1 MTRRSPFRVPV
12 AMTAASAAL
21 LTLSGCMTVHGER
34 EMLPAVSKAE
44 AGKALQQFVDGFNTS
59 NSKLDPKVNPT
70 YETDSLLAVDQAL
83 TKAGHA
89 ISPQGNPKFPPLA
102 LRNPTFTVPKQ
113 AGWPKVF
120 LADAV
125 SNRNNARWFLVF
137 TRDSVGAKWKA
148 SYLSALADKEVPQ
161 FKTDKDGFAEVVP
174 ADAGDSGLKVAP
186 GKLGE
191 TYAAYLNT
199 GKGDVFAP
207 GPHTDRWRALR
218 EKQGRQ
224 PGARIQYED
233 QASGFAPVALRTKD
247 GGALVFFS
255 TYYHQQKTVAEGS
268 RINIPP
274 EIKGIM
280 DGPAKSSDRMTFTTL
295 SEQVVKVPAASSQQK
310 IAFLHRLEAKTSAK
324 SL

>member
-1 MTRRSPFRVPV
+1 MPV
-12 AMTAASAAL
+12 TLTAASAAL

-44 AGKALQQFVDGFNTS
+44 AATALKQFTDGFNAS

-70 YETDSLLAVDQAL
+70 YETESLLAVDQAL

-89 ISPQGNPKFPPLA
+89 VSPQGNPKFPPLT
-102 LRNPTFTVPKQ
+102 LTSPHFTVPRQ

-125 SNRNNARWFLVF
+125 SNRNNTRWFLVF
-137 TRDSVGAKWKA
+137 TRDAMGAKWKA
-148 SYLSALADKEVPQ
+148 SYLSALSDNQIPQ
-161 FKTDKDGFAEVVP
+161 FKTDPDGYAEVVP
-174 ADAGDSGLKVAP
+174 ADAKDSGLKVAP
-186 GKLGE
+186 GELGKA
-191 TYAAYLNT
+191 YAAYLNT
-199 GKGDVFAP
+199 GKGEVFAP
-207 GPHTDRWRALR
+207 GPATDQWRKLR
-218 EKQGRQ
+218 EQQGRQ

-233 QASGFAPVALRTKD
+233 QPSDYAPVALRTKD

-255 TYYHQQKTVAEGS
+255 TYYHQQKTVSEGA

-280 DGPAKSSDRMTFTTL
+280 DGPAKSSNRMTFTTL
-295 SEQVVKVPAASSQQK
+295 SEQVVKVPAAGTAEK
-310 IAFLHRLEAKTSAK
+310 VAFLHRLEAKTSAK

>member
-1 MTRRSPFRVPV
+1 
-12 AMTAASAAL
+12 
-21 LTLSGCMTVHGER
+21 MTVHGER

-44 AGKALQQFVDGFNTS
+44 AATALKQFTDGFNAS

-70 YETDSLLAVDQAL
+70 YETESLLAVDQAL

-89 ISPQGNPKFPPLA
+89 VSPQGNPKFPPLT
-102 LRNPTFTVPKQ
+102 LTSPHFTVPRQ

-125 SNRNNARWFLVF
+125 SNRNNTRWFLVF
-137 TRDSVGAKWKA
+137 TRDAMGAKWKA
-148 SYLSALADKEVPQ
+148 SYLSALSDNQIPQ
-161 FKTDKDGFAEVVP
+161 FKTDPDGYAEVVP
-174 ADAGDSGLKVAP
+174 ADAKDSGLKVAP
-186 GKLGE
+186 GELGKA
-191 TYAAYLNT
+191 YAAYLNT
-199 GKGDVFAP
+199 GKGEVFAP
-207 GPHTDRWRALR
+207 GPATDQWRKLR
-218 EKQGRQ
+218 EQQGRQ

-233 QASGFAPVALRTKD
+233 QPSDYAPVALRTKD

-255 TYYHQQKTVAEGS
+255 TYYHQQKTVSEGA

-280 DGPAKSSDRMTFTTL
+280 DGPAKSSNRMTFTTL
-295 SEQVVKVPAASSQQK
+295 SEQVVKVPAAGTAEK
-310 IAFLHRLEAKTSAK
+310 VAFLHRLEAKTSAK

>member
-1 MTRRSPFRVPV
+1 
-12 AMTAASAAL
+12 
-21 LTLSGCMTVHGER
+21 MTVHGER

-44 AGKALQQFVDGFNTS
+44 AATALKQFTDGFNAS

-70 YETDSLLAVDQAL
+70 YETESLLAIDQAL

-89 ISPQGNPKFPPLA
+89 VSPQGNPKFPPLT
-102 LRNPTFTVPKQ
+102 LTSPHFTVPRQ

-125 SNRNNARWFLVF
+125 SNRNNTRWFLVF
-137 TRDSVGAKWKA
+137 TRDAMGAKWKA
-148 SYLSALADKEVPQ
+148 SYLSALSDNQIPQ
-161 FKTDKDGFAEVVP
+161 FKTDPDGYAEVVP
-174 ADAGDSGLKVAP
+174 ADAKDSGLKVAP
-186 GKLGE
+186 GELGKA
-191 TYAAYLNT
+191 YAAYLNT
-199 GKGDVFAP
+199 GKGEVFAP
-207 GPHTDRWRALR
+207 GPATDQWRKLR
-218 EKQGRQ
+218 EQQGRQ

-233 QASGFAPVALRTKD
+233 QPSDYAPVALRTKD

-255 TYYHQQKTVAEGS
+255 TYYHQQKTVSEGA

-280 DGPAKSSDRMTFTTL
+280 DGPAKSSNRMTFTTL
-295 SEQVVKVPAASSQQK
+295 SEQVVKVPAAGTAEK
-310 IAFLHRLEAKTSAK
+310 VAFLHRLEAKTSAK

>member
-1 MTRRSPFRVPV
+1 
-12 AMTAASAAL
+12 
-21 LTLSGCMTVHGER
+21 MTVHGER

-44 AGKALQQFVDGFNTS
+44 AATALKQFVDGFNAS

-70 YETDSLLAVDQAL
+70 YETESLLAVDQAL

-89 ISPQGNPKFPPLA
+89 VSPQGNPKFPPLT
-102 LRNPTFTVPKQ
+102 LTSPHFTVPRQ

-125 SNRNNARWFLVF
+125 SNRNNTRWFLVF
-137 TRDSVGAKWKA
+137 TRDAMGAKWKA
-148 SYLSALADKEVPQ
+148 SYLSALSDNQIPQ
-161 FKTDKDGFAEVVP
+161 FKTDPDGYAEVVP
-174 ADAGDSGLKVAP
+174 ADAKDSGLKVAP
-186 GKLGE
+186 GELGKA
-191 TYAAYLNT
+191 YAAYLNT
-199 GKGDVFAP
+199 GKGEVFAP
-207 GPHTDRWRALR
+207 GPATDQWRKLR
-218 EKQGRQ
+218 EQQGRQ

-233 QASGFAPVALRTKD
+233 QPSDYAPVALRTKD

-255 TYYHQQKTVAEGS
+255 TYYHQQKTVSEGA

-280 DGPAKSSDRMTFTTL
+280 DGPTKSSNRMTFTTL
-295 SEQVVKVPAASSQQK
+295 SEQVVKVPAAGTAEK
-310 IAFLHRLEAKTSAK
+310 VAFLHRLEAKTSAK

>member
-12 AMTAASAAL
+12 AMTVASAAL

-34 EMLPAVSKAE
+34 EMLPTVSKAE
-44 AGKALQQFVDGFNTS
+44 ATKALQQFTEGFNAS
-59 NSKLDPKVNPT
+59 NSKLDPKLNPG

-83 TKAGHA
+83 TKAAHTV
-89 ISPQGNPKFPPLA
+89 SPQGNPKFPPLA
-102 LRNPTFTVPKQ
+102 LSSPHFTVPKQ

-137 TRDSVGAKWKA
+137 TRDGVGAKWKA
-148 SYLSALADKEVPQ
+148 SYLSTLAENEIPQ
-161 FKTDKDGFAEVVP
+161 FKTDRDGYAEVVP
-174 ADAGDSGLKVAP
+174 ADARDSGLKLAP
-186 GKLGE
+186 GKLGA
-191 TYAAYLNT
+191 TFATYLNT

-218 EKQGRQ
+218 TQQGRQ
-224 PGARIQYED
+224 PGVRIQYED
-233 QASGFAPVALRTKD
+233 QASGFPPVALRTKD

-268 RINIPP
+268 RINIPA

-280 DGPAKSSDRMTFTTL
+280 DGPAKASNRMTFTTL
-295 SEQVVKVPAASSQQK
+295 SEQVVKVPAEGAAGK